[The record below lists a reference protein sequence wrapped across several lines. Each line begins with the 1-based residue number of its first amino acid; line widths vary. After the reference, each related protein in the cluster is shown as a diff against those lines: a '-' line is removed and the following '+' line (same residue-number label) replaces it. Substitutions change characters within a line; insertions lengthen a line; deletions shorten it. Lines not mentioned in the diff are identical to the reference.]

1 MKARNSL
8 QFTRQITLLVGWLM
22 EKSRGF
28 KGLCHAAKFLRGAHH
43 VVIEPRENHIR
54 ELDSGSRD

>member
-1 MKARNSL
+1 MTMKARNSL

-28 KGLCHAAKFLRGAHH
+28 KGLCHAANF
-43 VVIEPRENHIR
+43 
-54 ELDSGSRD
+54 